1 MIADRKNEPDDESTL
16 ALTLLVELVSLAK
29 ELNIGSKK
37 VEGDSAL
44 WGVHDDGSDLRLGG

>member
-1 MIADRKNEPDDESTL
+1 MVADRKNEPDDESTL
-16 ALTLLVELVSLAK
+16 ALTLLVELVSLSK

-44 WGVHDDGSDLRLGG
+44 WSVHDDGPDLRLGG